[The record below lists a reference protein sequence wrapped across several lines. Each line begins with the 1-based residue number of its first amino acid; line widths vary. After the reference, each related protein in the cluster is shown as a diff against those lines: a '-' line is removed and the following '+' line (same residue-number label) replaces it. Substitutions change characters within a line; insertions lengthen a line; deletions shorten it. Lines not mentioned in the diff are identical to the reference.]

1 METARL
7 ALDLGQYHITECT
20 RLLLPSVLC
29 ECVTSE
35 SSVSVHVGV
44 DSPLQRAG
52 LPLLQ
57 QQIQEVITAPAG
69 EKQKHK
75 MTTVFQELI

>member
-7 ALDLGQYHITECT
+7 ALDLGQYHITECV
-20 RLLLPSVLC
+20 LEYCCHHCCESVN
-29 ECVTSE
+29 SE
-35 SSVSVHVGV
+35 SSVIVHVGM

-57 QQIQEVITAPAG
+57 QQIQELITAPAG
-69 EKQKHK
+69 EQQKHR
-75 MTTVFQELI
+75 MTPVSKK